1 MDRRCPGFLL
11 ITLAIVSLLVLAGC
25 VGKSTPNSQ
34 GGGVQT
40 VTLNPSSTVSLE
52 LGKTLTFTG
61 AARNSSGG
69 SVFTTIH
76 FTPGCTSQL
85 PCAPISIANNGLAC
99 AGTWDSPSNPVVCTP
114 GIAGIA
120 SVTAESEGVSSA
132 PTTVYIHQHI
142 QNIQVAPVG
151 VPTTNCFSQGVIWN
165 YQATAFGAQGVDI
178 TSTVGPINWS
188 VTTANVLTVDSIKGL
203 PNNQVQ
209 VTAKNPGVTQLFA
222 SVSGTTSSPVNYTSC
237 LVKSI
242 MLQIQ
247 GGSGNLASINAG
259 GTKTIVATVVDTLDV
274 TLSKPPLTWS
284 TSNPESATVN
294 ASGVVTARQTAG
306 AADISASCTPPTCN
320 IGILPGLPVYSTGG
334 TLPNGQSAFG
344 VIVTQVT
351 QPKPPT
357 ATAWAATTDCGP
369 NFNCT
374 SAMFPVTAGTNP
386 VGSAVFVPF
395 TPNSFLFTP
404 AGTRAY
410 LGSDKGLM
418 FVDVGGQSP
427 AINTVSQATTP
438 CNVAVCGKVLAI
450 SADSNRVVVSDTT
463 TLPNQVYIFDAAH
476 ATSPPLDLLID
487 GATAAAFSPDQMK
500 IFILSDTGRLYVAST
515 VDALTSVALGGS
527 ASDLAFAADGS
538 FAYVAGVPTDAISAF
553 ATCNLENIGS
563 SSPSLGSS
571 PLRIFPLPNIR
582 EDHILISN
590 KKTPEHSVIT
600 QNLLALEPPNLQLL
614 TAQFT
619 RDVLDDPAQ
628 FTCNGVLP
636 DVGQTAPVFWST
648 PPFRGFSAGPSFN
661 LGQGTFTPLLVQVT
675 GDGSQVIIVAKNIP
689 AVLIFDVNAGSTTA
703 IPLANNASPLAA
715 SASLDGTQVF
725 VGACD
730 ADHANPN
737 TCGSVHIVNTQS
749 GGDLQQAVYTNPNTN
764 DNLCNNLPG
773 TSCLPDLIAVRP
785 Q

>member
-11 ITLAIVSLLVLAGC
+11 ITLAIVSLLVLSGC

-34 GGGVQT
+34 VGGVQN
-40 VTLNPSSTVSLE
+40 VSLNPSGTVSLE

-61 AARNSSGG
+61 TARNSSGG

-76 FTPGCTSQL
+76 FTPGCTDQI

-99 AGTWDSPSNPVVCTP
+99 AGTWDSSSNPVVCTP
-114 GIAGIA
+114 GVAGVA
-120 SVTAESEGVSSA
+120 SVTAEAEGVSSA

-142 QNIQVAPVG
+142 QNIQVTPVG

-178 TSTVGPINWS
+178 TNTVGPINWS
-188 VTTANVLTVDSIKGL
+188 FTTGNVLTVDSIKGL

-209 VTAKNPGVTQLFA
+209 VTAKTPGVTQLFA
-222 SVSGTTSSPVNYTSC
+222 SIAGTTSSPVNYTTC

-242 MLQIQ
+242 VLQVQ
-247 GGSGNLASINAG
+247 GGSGNSASINAG
-259 GTKTIVATVVDTLDV
+259 GTKTILATVVDTLDV
-274 TLSKPPLTWS
+274 TLDKPPLTWS
-284 TSNPESATVN
+284 TSNPEIATIN
-294 ASGVVTARQTAG
+294 TSGVVTARQTAG

-320 IGILPGLPVYSTGG
+320 IGVLPGLPVYSSGG
-334 TLPNGQSAFG
+334 TLSNGPAFG
-344 VIVTQVT
+344 VIVAQVT

-357 ATAWAATTDCGP
+357 ATAWAATIDCET

-374 SAMFPVTAGTNP
+374 SAMFPVAAGTNP
-386 VGSAVFVPF
+386 VGNAIFVPY

-404 AGTRAY
+404 TGTRAY

-476 ATSPPLDLLID
+476 ATSPPVDLLID

-515 VDALTSVALGGS
+515 VDALTSVAISGGATDLGFS
-527 ASDLAFAADGS
+527 ADGS
-538 FAYVAGVPTDAISAF
+538 FALISGAPTPPDVSGYSACVTPQNTPF
-553 ATCNLENIGS
+553 SVLNF
-563 SSPSLGSS
+563 SSPKIVA
-571 PLRIFPLPNIR
+571 PARISPLPN
-582 EDHILISN
+582 LPVN
-590 KKTPEHSVIT
+590 GLGGVA
-600 QNLLALEPPNLQLL
+600 QNVLALDPPNIDIFTIAFNQNPL
-614 TAQFT
+614 TAVGNPPKYFCQPPTVTSDETNFPT
-619 RDVLDDPAQ
+619 R
-628 FTCNGVLP
+628 
-636 DVGQTAPVFWST
+636 
-648 PPFRGFSAGPSFN
+648 SFN
-661 LGQGTFTPLLVQVT
+661 LGQGTFTTLLMQVT
-675 GDGSQVIIVAKNIP
+675 GDGSQIIIVAKNIP
-689 AVLIFDVNAGSTTA
+689 AVLVFDVNAGTTTA

-715 SASLDGTQVF
+715 SATLDGTQVF

-730 ADHANPN
+730 ADHVNPN

-749 GGDLQQAVYTNPNTN
+749 GGDLQQAVYTNVNTN
-764 DNLCNNLPG
+764 DNMCNNLPG
-773 TSCLPDLIAVRP
+773 TTCLPDLIAVRP